1 MPNYAS
7 VTIMGHLG
15 KDCETRFTPGG
26 DAITSFSI
34 ATSRKWKG
42 KDGQQQEETTWWNCS
57 MFGKRG
63 EVIGQYLKK
72 GDPILVHGEPSL
84 RKDQT
89 NDGRDG
95 FSLDVRVA
103 DFAFVGG
110 KGDNQGEQR
119 PANNNRSDQSNNRRP
134 APVVDDFDES
144 IPF

>member
-15 KDCETRFTPGG
+15 KDYETRFTPGG